1 MLGPHG
7 QSAGGCV
14 RVVRGR
20 ALSRGPDGTWF
31 DGRKWAVSVIEH
43 SNILWCDG
51 SNDKGNV
58 RLCFSL
64 MLMLVSFFSYFLVLP
79 SVAVL

>member
-58 RLCFSL
+58 RLCLSSHIFQSFLLSL
-64 MLMLVSFFSYFLVLP
+64 CCSSL
-79 SVAVL
+79 